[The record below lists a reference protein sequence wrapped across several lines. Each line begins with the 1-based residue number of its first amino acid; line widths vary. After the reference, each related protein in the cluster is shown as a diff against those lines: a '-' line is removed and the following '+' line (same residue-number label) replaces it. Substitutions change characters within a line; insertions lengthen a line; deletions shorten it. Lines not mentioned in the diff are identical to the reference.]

1 MKIWKSKKLL
11 LSILIVTILTCTMNI
26 IMIVKQ
32 CEQYQNTINTV
43 IANIIGIINE
53 QYPEVNE
60 AEIISILNANQ
71 SSIDTGTDILTKYGI
86 HLQEISA
93 IKELENQQNN
103 FIFINIIGIFVFLV
117 FIMIIIS
124 IYSKSRDKKIQEII
138 NYIEA
143 INSKNYN
150 LKIEENSED
159 ELSNLTN
166 ELYKITIMLKEQAE
180 SSIKD
185 KKVLQTSIEDI
196 SHQLKTPLTSIS
208 IMLDNIRE
216 NPNMEESIRQKF
228 IHEISRQIEWINWL
242 IISLLK
248 LSKLDSNTVT
258 FVKKEIDVRKIINN
272 VIQNLSIPLDIKQ
285 QQIIISGDNA
295 KIKGDY
301 NWQLEAITNIVKN
314 CIEHTPENKH
324 IYIDFT
330 ENNFYTK
337 ITIRDEGSGIDKQ
350 DVKHIFERF
359 YKGKNS
365 SENSV
370 GIGLALAKTII
381 EKDNGYITCS
391 SKIGEGTTFEIKYMK
406 T

>member
-11 LSILIVTILTCTMNI
+11 LSILIVTILTCVMNI
-26 IMIVKQ
+26 IIIVKQ
-32 CEQYQNTINTV
+32 CEQYQTTINTV
-43 IANIIGIINE
+43 IANIVGIVNE
-53 QYPEVNE
+53 QYSEVNE
-60 AEIISILNANQ
+60 AEIIAILNASQ
-71 SSIDTGTDILTKYGI
+71 SFIDTGTDILTKYGI
-86 HLQEISA
+86 HLQDISA
-93 IKELENQQNN
+93 IKQLENQQNN
-103 FIFINIIGIFVFLV
+103 LIFINLIGIFVFLV

-124 IYSKSRDKKIQEII
+124 IYSKNREKKLQEII

-143 INSKNYN
+143 INQKNYN

-216 NPNMEESIRQKF
+216 NPNMEVAIRQKF

-258 FVKKEIDVRKIINN
+258 FVKKEIDVRKLLDN
-272 VIQNLSIPLDIKQ
+272 VIQNLAIPLDIKQ

-295 KIKGDY
+295 KIIGDY
-301 NWQLEAITNIVKN
+301 NWQLEAIINIVKN
-314 CIEHTPENKH
+314 CIEHTTENKH
-324 IYIDFT
+324 IYIDFI

-391 SKIGEGTTFEIKYMK
+391 SKIGEGTTFEMKYMK

>member
-32 CEQYQNTINTV
+32 CEEYQTKINTV
-43 IANIIGIINE
+43 IANIVGVVNE

-258 FVKKEIDVRKIINN
+258 FVKKEIDAIKKHGVVKGIIMGIFRILRCNPF
-272 VIQNLSIPLDIKQ
+272 VEGGVD
-285 QQIIISGDNA
+285 
-295 KIKGDY
+295 
-301 NWQLEAITNIVKN
+301 VV
-314 CIEHTPENKH
+314 PEK
-324 IYIDFT
+324 FT
-330 ENNFYTK
+330 IFRN
-337 ITIRDEGSGIDKQ
+337 DDK
-350 DVKHIFERF
+350 
-359 YKGKNS
+359 
-365 SENSV
+365 
-370 GIGLALAKTII
+370 
-381 EKDNGYITCS
+381 
-391 SKIGEGTTFEIKYMK
+391 
-406 T
+406 

>member
-11 LSILIVTILTCTMNI
+11 LSILIVTILTCVMNI
-26 IMIVKQ
+26 IIIVKQ
-32 CEQYQNTINTV
+32 CEQYQTTINTV
-43 IANIIGIINE
+43 IANIVGIVNE
-53 QYPEVNE
+53 QYSEVNE
-60 AEIISILNANQ
+60 AEIIAILNASQ
-71 SSIDTGTDILTKYGI
+71 SFIDTGTDILTKYGI
-86 HLQEISA
+86 HLQDISA
-93 IKELENQQNN
+93 IKQLENQQNN
-103 FIFINIIGIFVFLV
+103 LIFINLIGIFVFLV

-124 IYSKSRDKKIQEII
+124 IYSKNREKKLQEII

-143 INSKNYN
+143 INQKNYN

-216 NPNMEESIRQKF
+216 NPNMEVAIRQKF

-258 FVKKEIDVRKIINN
+258 FVKKEIDVRKLLDN
-272 VIQNLSIPLDIKQ
+272 VIQNLAIPLDIKQ

-295 KIKGDY
+295 KIIGDY
-301 NWQLEAITNIVKN
+301 NWQLEAIINIVKN
-314 CIEHTPENKH
+314 CIEVVK
-324 IYIDFT
+324 
-330 ENNFYTK
+330 NFVSLLC
-337 ITIRDEGSGIDKQ
+337 E
-350 DVKHIFERF
+350 V
-359 YKGKNS
+359 
-365 SENSV
+365 
-370 GIGLALAKTII
+370 
-381 EKDNGYITCS
+381 
-391 SKIGEGTTFEIKYMK
+391 GTTEKEPEVNGRNISVVISPKK
-406 T
+406 

>member
-11 LSILIVTILTCTMNI
+11 ISILIVTILTCTMNI

-60 AEIISILNANQ
+60 AEIISILNASQ

-93 IKELENQQNN
+93 IKELESQQNN

-124 IYSKSRDKKIQEII
+124 IYSKNRDKKIQEII

-143 INSKNYN
+143 INTKNYN

-180 SSIKD
+180 SSI
-185 KKVLQTSIEDI
+185 
-196 SHQLKTPLTSIS
+196 
-208 IMLDNIRE
+208 
-216 NPNMEESIRQKF
+216 
-228 IHEISRQIEWINWL
+228 
-242 IISLLK
+242 
-248 LSKLDSNTVT
+248 
-258 FVKKEIDVRKIINN
+258 
-272 VIQNLSIPLDIKQ
+272 
-285 QQIIISGDNA
+285 
-295 KIKGDY
+295 
-301 NWQLEAITNIVKN
+301 
-314 CIEHTPENKH
+314 
-324 IYIDFT
+324 
-330 ENNFYTK
+330 
-337 ITIRDEGSGIDKQ
+337 
-350 DVKHIFERF
+350 
-359 YKGKNS
+359 
-365 SENSV
+365 
-370 GIGLALAKTII
+370 
-381 EKDNGYITCS
+381 
-391 SKIGEGTTFEIKYMK
+391 
-406 T
+406 